1 MYVSN
6 ILPKD
11 KIFYFCKD
19 CEKLVEV
26 KPVGKKFAYIC
37 SICNTKNVAFGT
49 EKSLKNFYRIKDP
62 GQTMPHMTEEE
73 KRAMKADK
81 F

>member
-26 KPVGKKFAYIC
+26 KAVGKKFSYTCAV
-37 SICNTKNVAFGT
+37 CNTKNVAFGT
-49 EKSLKNFYRIKDP
+49 EKSLKNFYHIKNP
-62 GQTMPHMTEEE
+62 GQTISQMSEEE

-81 F
+81 L